1 MPSPA
6 GGAHQPSMF
15 TDLCTHPAAIRSA
28 GHVVRDSGH
37 SSECPAGPATPRCRV
52 GGRAGRRLPGRPT
65 FRSWPPSSEFS
76 GGRSAHTW
84 LVTREGQMG
93 SVVMN
98 RWTLRR
104 SRPRRSPWLGAVR
117 YQRRLDNIAHSH
129 RLTGRVIAPA
139 RISFSGGRFLAIVYH
154 RSSLCDA
161 RYCRSRFPAAAFRL
175 PVPGCRFSTAASR
188 LPRLDCRFP
197 REAALRVRSAS
208 PLVTPST
215 S

>member
-1 MPSPA
+1 
-6 GGAHQPSMF
+6 MF

-98 RWTLRR
+98 GGHSGVLGHGGHRGLEPCDISAAWTTLRTATVLR
-104 SRPRRSPWLGAVR
+104 AESSHRPESASRGVASWPSSTTDRPSATHGIAAPDFPLPLSDCRFPVAASRLP
-117 YQRRLDNIAHSH
+117 RLDC
-129 RLTGRVIAPA
+129 RV
-139 RISFSGGRFLAIVYH
+139 
-154 RSSLCDA
+154 
-161 RYCRSRFPAAAFRL
+161 
-175 PVPGCRFSTAASR
+175 STAASR
-188 LPRLDCRFP
+188 LPRLDCRVST
-197 REAALRVRSAS
+197 AASRAR
-208 PLVTPST
+208 PPSGCVQHRHL
-215 S
+215 